1 MALNATARENAA
13 ANVKVRK
20 FKIGSAQIL
29 AMHTTQVSN
38 VIAGV
43 PRYVVMPEW
52 VYLMHPAG
60 TAYVGASL
68 FQLRWGTTVLLAG
81 ALTGFHDAAAVSRL
95 YIPGPTT
102 SAGAFD
108 PEIVTNQVGVAVNAF
123 LSAPVTTGNFAIYGL
138 VGYRLLPH
146 SLVSS

>member
-1 MALNATARENAA
+1 MALNATARENAT

-20 FKIGSAQIL
+20 FKIASAQLL

-43 PRYVVMPEW
+43 PRYVVMPVW

-60 TAYVGASL
+60 TAYSGASL
-68 FQLRWGTTVLLAG
+68 FQLRWGTTALLAG
-81 ALTGFHDAAAVSRL
+81 ALAGFHDAATVSRL
-95 YIPGPTT
+95 FIPGPTT

-108 PEIVTNQVGVAVNAF
+108 PEVVANQVGVPVNAF
-123 LSAPVTTGNFAIYGL
+123 LSAQVTTGNFAVYGL